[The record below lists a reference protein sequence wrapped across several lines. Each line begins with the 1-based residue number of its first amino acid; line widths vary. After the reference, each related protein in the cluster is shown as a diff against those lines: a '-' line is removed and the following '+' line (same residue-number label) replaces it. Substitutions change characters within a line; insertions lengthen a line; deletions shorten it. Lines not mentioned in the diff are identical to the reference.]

1 MPIDIK
7 TAGYQKRERVA
18 APLDVYNSTLNTLQ
32 QKHDTAIE
40 TSNQIKTFLAN
51 KQLNEAENEWLD
63 NYSRDINAQIEA
75 SAQDGSYATA
85 LTAAKRLAGE
95 VASNPGLIGRERYQQ
110 EFKKFQDEVT
120 NSNAYDGDVKA
131 YALEQ
136 NKYNYQDQV
145 DETGKVIGGNQ
156 FQPNYRP
163 VEQIDYSALYQK
175 VLSTVGVDSSS
186 GEQLVWGD
194 AEGNLKDGQD
204 NIAAGDVP
212 YLKTAS
218 GVQQLSADKIRAAFE
233 SALNETPG
241 ARASLE
247 QDYKVNVWKA
257 NKGNKNNLVTK
268 PDGTIMSQKEFEEN
282 LFAPR
287 YAASAYRRVESRI
300 NPELGFNI
308 LAAARKAAAKPK
320 TGKEPDL
327 LPSLATIGGKEKVEP
342 DTPAKVQSQLNTFNG
357 QLSNMF
363 SSYGISKSLPLDEA
377 YSKLRS
383 GIANNVTLSDTA
395 KKQLL
400 DEANTYYRGIAN
412 ANNRLDA
419 MKGHLTQE
427 EQYASEFLGKR
438 LSNGD
443 MADTNNPMQLEYANR
458 MNKLFTDSKGNSFD
472 TVLVNPLND
481 SSKAAIISKLRT
493 DMGLTSKDVSFS
505 KIGDK
510 EYIRISK
517 DAYTRL
523 APEIADVL
531 KLSPV
536 GFTTG
541 NNAPEKFTRNDEVF
555 YGNKVY
561 GSLTTMGIAGFRAIG
576 RGEITTAKST
586 KDSPAYVYEKAAQ
599 MSNAATKRIS
609 KSLPPSYVDV
619 NVFDLPPHIV
629 ATGQGFEDD
638 QLKNYNERVMN
649 MISIANPGSIVIKK
663 RNAEGVLEP
672 VEDSRERD
680 AIMQTIQAQVKKKN
694 VNNGW
699 CSSSSTG
706 EYGVFL
712 NIPYTPK
719 TGKNSA
725 KNPDSEMEERI
736 QNAVAGDYM
745 ITGAIIND
753 EIERFKS
760 LPAVKAMDTL
770 NSIKYNNALK
780 RNYRLS
786 DAEFGDGT
794 YSAVT
799 DGGSF
804 YQILDANDEP
814 VIKITEGELFQ
825 RMFQNNQ
832 ANAILAPVKEDI
844 NLISA
849 RNGSIANSP
858 IEEQQVIARPL
869 MQKAMIMAGATG
881 NLRELDID
889 TKRQVFQFFNR
900 MYSGLTGESPSQVI
914 LNQMNDLMN

>member
-1 MPIDIK
+1 MPINIK

-85 LTAAKRLAGE
+85 LTTARRLAGE
-95 VASNPGLIGRERYQQ
+95 VNSNPGLIGRERYQQ

-120 NSNAYDGDVKA
+120 NSDAYDGDVKA
-131 YALEQ
+131 YTLEQ

-163 VEQIDYSALYQK
+163 VEQIDYNTLYQK
-175 VLSTVGVDSSS
+175 VLSTVGVDSNS

-194 AEGNLKDGQD
+194 AEGNLKGGQG
-204 NIAAGDVP
+204 NIATGDLP

-268 PDGTIMSQKEFEEN
+268 PDGTIMSQREFEEN

-308 LAAARKAAAKPK
+308 LAAARKAANKPK
-320 TGKEPDL
+320 TGKEPEL

-342 DTPAKVQSQLNTFNG
+342 DTPAKVQSQLNSLNG

-363 SSYGISKSLPLDEA
+363 ASHGVSRNLPLDKA
-377 YSKLRS
+377 YSQLRS
-383 GIANNVTLSDTA
+383 NIANNSNLSDSA

-400 DEANTYYRGIAN
+400 DEANNYYDGIAR

-419 MKGHLTQE
+419 MKGYLTQE

-443 MADTNNPMQLEYANR
+443 MADSNNPIQQEYADR
-458 MNKLFTDSKGNSFD
+458 INKLFTDSQGNSFD

-481 SSKAAIISKLRT
+481 SSKNAIISKLRV
-493 DMGLTSKDVSFS
+493 DMGLTRQDVSFT

-523 APEIADVL
+523 APEMAEVL

-541 NNAPEKFTRNDEVF
+541 NNTPKNFTRNDEVF

-561 GSLTTMGIAGFRAIG
+561 GSITTAGIAGLRAIG
-576 RGEITTAKST
+576 RGEITTARST

-599 MSNAATKRIS
+599 VSNAATERIS
-609 KSLPPSYVDV
+609 DSLPSNYVDV
-619 NVFDLPPHIV
+619 NVFDLPPHVI

-694 VNNGW
+694 INNGW

-706 EYGVFL
+706 EYGIFL

-719 TGKNSA
+719 IGKNTA
-725 KNPDSEMEERI
+725 KNPDTEMEERI
-736 QNAVAGDYM
+736 QNAIAGDYM
-745 ITGAIIND
+745 ITGAILND

-786 DAEFGDGT
+786 DSEFGDGT
-794 YSAVT
+794 FSVVT
-799 DGGSF
+799 DGNF
-804 YQILDANDEP
+804 YQILDASDEP
-814 VIKITEGELFQ
+814 VIKITEDELFQ
-825 RMFQNNQ
+825 RMLQNSKS
-832 ANAILAPVKEDI
+832 NAILAPVKEDI
-844 NLISA
+844 DLISA

-869 MQKAMIMAGATG
+869 MQKAMIMAGVTG

-900 MYSGLTGESPSQVI
+900 MYSGLTGEAPSQVI
-914 LNQMNDLMN
+914 LNQMNELMR

>member
-1 MPIDIK
+1 MPIDIR

-63 NYSRDINAQIEA
+63 RYSRDINAQIEA
-75 SAQDGSYATA
+75 SAQEGSYATA
-85 LTAAKRLAGE
+85 LTTARRLAGE

-120 NSNAYDGDVKA
+120 NSDAYDGDVKA
-131 YALEQ
+131 YTLEQ
-136 NKYNYQDQV
+136 NKYNYQDQT
-145 DETGKVIGGNQ
+145 DESGKVIGGNQ

-163 VEQIDYSALYQK
+163 VEQIDYNTLYQK

-194 AEGNLKDGQD
+194 AEGNLKEGQG

-212 YLKTAS
+212 YLKTS
-218 GVQQLSADKIRAAFE
+218 GGIQQLSKEKIRAAFE
-233 SALNETPG
+233 AALNETPG

-257 NKGNKNNLVTK
+257 NKGNKNNTVTR

-300 NPELGFNI
+300 SPELGFSM
-308 LAAARKAAAKPK
+308 LAAARKAASAKPK
-320 TGKEPDL
+320 TGKEPEL
-327 LPSLATIGGKEKVEP
+327 LPSLQTTGGKEKVDP
-342 DTPAKVQSQLNTFNG
+342 DTPAKVTSQLNSLNG

-363 SSYGISKSLPLDEA
+363 ASYGISKSLPLDKA
-377 YSKLRS
+377 YAQLRS
-383 GIANNVTLSDTA
+383 SIANNATLSDTA
-395 KKQLL
+395 KKQALN
-400 DEANTYYRGIAN
+400 EADNYYSGISN

-419 MKGHLTQE
+419 MKGHLTQD
-427 EQYASEFLGKR
+427 EQFASDFLGKR
-438 LSNGD
+438 LSNGN
-443 MADTNNPMQLEYANR
+443 MADTNNPMQREYANR
-458 MNKLFTDSKGNSFD
+458 MNKLFTDSQGNSFD
-472 TVLVNPLND
+472 TVLVNPINET
-481 SSKAAIISKLRT
+481 SKAAIISKLRV
-493 DMGLTSKDVSFS
+493 DMGLTRQDVSFS
-505 KIGDK
+505 KVGDK

-523 APEIADVL
+523 APEISEVLKVNPIGFTNEGVEPKSFERADVVYHGT
-531 KLSPV
+531 K
-536 GFTTG
+536 
-541 NNAPEKFTRNDEVF
+541 R
-555 YGNKVY
+555 Y
-561 GSLTTMGIAGFRAIG
+561 GSNISQFLAPFKALS
-576 RGEITTAKST
+576 RGEITTAGSDKNSI
-586 KDSPAYVYEKAAQ
+586 AYVYEKAAQ
-599 MSNAATKRIS
+599 MSNAATERIS
-609 KSLPPSYVDV
+609 KTLPPNYVDTA
-619 NVFDLPPHIV
+619 VFDLPPHIV
-629 ATGQGFEDD
+629 ALGQGFEAD
-638 QLKNYNERVMN
+638 QLKDYNERVMN

-672 VEDSRERD
+672 VEDSRDRD
-680 AIMQTIQAQVKKKN
+680 AIMQTIQAQIKKKN
-694 VNNGW
+694 INNGW
-699 CSSSSTG
+699 CSSAATG

-712 NIPYTPK
+712 NIPYTAK
-719 TGKNSA
+719 TGKNVA
-725 KNPDSEMEERI
+725 KNPDADMEERI

-745 ITGAIIND
+745 ITGAILND

-760 LPAVKAMDTL
+760 LPAVKAWDTI

-786 DAEFGDGT
+786 DSEFGDGT

-799 DGGSF
+799 DGGL
-804 YQILDANDEP
+804 YQILDASDNP

-825 RMFQNNQ
+825 RMFQNHQ

-844 NLISA
+844 DLISA

-858 IEEQQVIARPL
+858 VEEQQVVARPL
-869 MQKAMIMAGATG
+869 MQKAMLMSGVTG
-881 NLRELDID
+881 NLKDLDID
-889 TKRQVFQFFNR
+889 TKRQVFQFFNS
-900 MYSGLTGESPSQVI
+900 MYSSLTGESPSQVI
-914 LNQMNDLMN
+914 LNQMNDLMK

>member
-51 KQLNEAENEWLD
+51 KQLNEAENEWVD
-63 NYSRDINAQIEA
+63 NYSRNINAQIEA

-85 LTAAKRLAGE
+85 LTTAKKLAGE

-145 DETGKVIGGNQ
+145 NETGKVIGGNQ

-163 VEQIDYSALYQK
+163 VEQVDYNTLYQK

-194 AEGNLKDGQD
+194 AEGNLKEGKG

-257 NKGNKNNLVTK
+257 NKGNKNNTVTR

-300 NPELGFNI
+300 NPELGFNL
-308 LAAARKAAAKPK
+308 LAASRKTAAKPN

-327 LPSLATIGGKEKVEP
+327 LPSLSTPGYKEKVEP
-342 DTPAKVQSQLNTFNG
+342 DTPAKVQSQLNTLNG

-363 SSYGISKSLPLDEA
+363 SSYGISKSIPLDEA

-458 MNKLFTDSKGNSFD
+458 MTKLFTDSKGNSFD
-472 TVLVNPLND
+472 TVLVNPLNN
-481 SSKAAIISKLRT
+481 SSKDAIISKLRT
-493 DMGLTSKDVSFS
+493 GMGLTNQDVSFS

-517 DAYTRL
+517 DAYIRL
-523 APEIADVL
+523 APEMADVL

-541 NNAPEKFTRNDEVF
+541 NNAPETFTRNDEVF

-561 GSLTTMGIAGFRAIG
+561 GSLTAMGIAGFRAIG
-576 RGEITTAKST
+576 RGEITTAKSA

-599 MSNAATKRIS
+599 ISNSATERIS
-609 KSLPPSYVDV
+609 KTLPSNYVDNV
-619 NVFDLPPHIV
+619 VFDLPPHII
-629 ATGQGFEDD
+629 AAGQGLEDD

-672 VEDSRERD
+672 VEDSRERN

-694 VNNGW
+694 INNGW
-699 CSSSSTG
+699 TTSVSTG
-706 EYGVFL
+706 EYGVFV
-712 NIPYTPK
+712 NIPYTAK

-725 KNPDSEMEERI
+725 KNPDSEMEERV
-736 QNAVAGDYM
+736 QNAVAGDYV
-745 ITGAIIND
+745 INGAILND

-760 LPAVKAMDTL
+760 LPAVKAWDTL

-900 MYSGLTGESPSQVI
+900 MYSGLTGESPSQAI

>member
-1 MPIDIK
+1 MPINIK

-85 LTAAKRLAGE
+85 LTTARRLAGE
-95 VASNPGLIGRERYQQ
+95 VNSNPGLIGRERYQQ

-120 NSNAYDGDVKA
+120 NSDAYDGDVKA
-131 YALEQ
+131 YTLEQ

-163 VEQIDYSALYQK
+163 VEQIDYNTLYQK
-175 VLSTVGVDSSS
+175 VLSTVGVDSNS

-194 AEGNLKDGQD
+194 AEGNLKGGQG
-204 NIAAGDVP
+204 NIAAGDLP

-233 SALNETPG
+233 AALNETPG

-257 NKGNKNNLVTK
+257 NKGNKNNTVTR

-308 LAAARKAAAKPK
+308 LAAARKAANKPK
-320 TGKEPDL
+320 TGKEPEL

-342 DTPAKVQSQLNTFNG
+342 DTPAKVQSQLNSLNG

-363 SSYGISKSLPLDEA
+363 ASHGVSRNLPLDKA
-377 YSKLRS
+377 YSQLRS
-383 GIANNVTLSDTA
+383 NIANNSNLSDSA

-400 DEANTYYRGIAN
+400 DEANNYYDGIAR

-419 MKGHLTQE
+419 MKGYLTQE

-443 MADTNNPMQLEYANR
+443 MADSNNPIQQEYADR
-458 MNKLFTDSKGNSFD
+458 INKLFTDSQGNSFD

-481 SSKAAIISKLRT
+481 SSKNAIISKLRV
-493 DMGLTSKDVSFS
+493 DMGLTRQDVSFT

-523 APEIADVL
+523 APEMAEIL

-541 NNAPEKFTRNDEVF
+541 NNTPKNFTRNDEVF

-561 GSLTTMGIAGFRAIG
+561 GSITTAGIAGLRAIS
-576 RGEITTAKST
+576 RGEITTARST

-599 MSNAATKRIS
+599 VSNAATERIS
-609 KSLPPSYVDV
+609 DSLPSNYVDV
-619 NVFDLPPHIV
+619 NVFDLPPHVI

-694 VNNGW
+694 INNGW

-706 EYGVFL
+706 EYGIFL

-719 TGKNSA
+719 IGKNTA
-725 KNPDSEMEERI
+725 KNPDTEMEERI
-736 QNAVAGDYM
+736 QNAIAGDYM
-745 ITGAIIND
+745 ITGAILND

-786 DAEFGDGT
+786 DSEFGDGT
-794 YSAVT
+794 FSVVT
-799 DGGSF
+799 DGNF
-804 YQILDANDEP
+804 YQILDASDEP
-814 VIKITEGELFQ
+814 VIKITEDELFQ
-825 RMFQNNQ
+825 RMLQNSKS
-832 ANAILAPVKEDI
+832 NAILAPVKEDI
-844 NLISA
+844 DLISA

-869 MQKAMIMAGATG
+869 MQKAMIMAGVTG

-900 MYSGLTGESPSQVI
+900 MYSGLTGEAPSQVI
-914 LNQMNDLMN
+914 LNQMNELMR

>member
-1 MPIDIK
+1 MPINIK

-18 APLDVYNSTLNTLQ
+18 VPLDVYNSTLNTLQ

-75 SAQDGSYATA
+75 SAQEGSYATA
-85 LTAAKRLAGE
+85 LSTARRLAGE
-95 VASNPGLIGRERYQQ
+95 VNSNPGLIGRERYQQ

-120 NSNAYDGDVKA
+120 NSDAYDSDVKA

-136 NKYNYQDQV
+136 NKYNYQDQL
-145 DETGKVIGGNQ
+145 DEEGRVVGGNQ

-163 VEQIDYSALYQK
+163 VEQIDYNALYQK

-194 AEGNLKDGQD
+194 AEGNLKNGQG
-204 NIAAGDVP
+204 NIAAGDLP

-218 GVQQLSADKIRAAFE
+218 GIQQLSADKIRTAFE

-257 NKGNKNNLVTK
+257 NKGNKNNLVTR

-287 YAASAYRRVESRI
+287 YAASAYRRVESKI
-300 NPELGFNI
+300 NLELGFNL
-308 LAAARKAAAKPK
+308 LAAARKAGAKPK
-320 TGKEPDL
+320 TGKEPEL

-342 DTPAKVQSQLNTFNG
+342 DTPAKVQSQLNSLNG

-363 SSYGISKSLPLDEA
+363 TSHGVSRNLPLDKA
-377 YSKLRS
+377 YSQLRS
-383 GIANNVTLSDTA
+383 NIANNSNLSDSA

-400 DEANTYYRGIAN
+400 DKANNYYDGIAR

-419 MKGHLTQE
+419 MKGYLTQE

-443 MADTNNPMQLEYANR
+443 MADSNNPIQQEYADR
-458 MNKLFTDSKGNSFD
+458 INKLFTDSQGNSFD

-481 SSKAAIISKLRT
+481 NAKNAIISKLRV
-493 DMGLTSKDVSFS
+493 DMGLTRQDVSFT

-517 DAYTRL
+517 DAYSRL
-523 APEIADVL
+523 APEMAEVL
-531 KLSPV
+531 KLNPV

-541 NNAPEKFTRNDEVF
+541 NNAPENFTRNDEVF

-561 GSLTTMGIAGFRAIG
+561 GSITTAGIAGLRAIG

-586 KDSPAYVYEKAAQ
+586 KNSPAYIYEKAAQ
-599 MSNAATKRIS
+599 ISNAATERIS
-609 KSLPPSYVDV
+609 DSLPSNYVDV
-619 NVFDLPPHIV
+619 NVFDLPPHVI

-694 VNNGW
+694 INNGW

-725 KNPDSEMEERI
+725 KNPDAEMEEKI
-736 QNAVAGDYM
+736 QNAIAGDYM
-745 ITGAIIND
+745 ITGAILND

-786 DAEFGDGT
+786 DSEFGDGT
-794 YSAVT
+794 FSVVT
-799 DGGSF
+799 DGNF
-804 YQILDANDEP
+804 YQILDASEEP
-814 VIKITEGELFQ
+814 VIKITEAELFQ
-825 RMFQNNQ
+825 RMLQNNQ
-832 ANAILAPVKEDI
+832 SNAILAPVKEDI
-844 NLISA
+844 DLISA

-881 NLRELDID
+881 NLKELDVD

-900 MYSGLTGESPSQVI
+900 MYSGLTGEAPSQAI
-914 LNQMNDLMN
+914 LNQMNDLMK

>member
-1 MPIDIK
+1 
-7 TAGYQKRERVA
+7 
-18 APLDVYNSTLNTLQ
+18 
-32 QKHDTAIE
+32 
-40 TSNQIKTFLAN
+40 
-51 KQLNEAENEWLD
+51 
-63 NYSRDINAQIEA
+63 
-75 SAQDGSYATA
+75 
-85 LTAAKRLAGE
+85 
-95 VASNPGLIGRERYQQ
+95 
-110 EFKKFQDEVT
+110 
-120 NSNAYDGDVKA
+120 
-131 YALEQ
+131 
-136 NKYNYQDQV
+136 
-145 DETGKVIGGNQ
+145 
-156 FQPNYRP
+156 
-163 VEQIDYSALYQK
+163 
-175 VLSTVGVDSSS
+175 
-186 GEQLVWGD
+186 
-194 AEGNLKDGQD
+194 
-204 NIAAGDVP
+204 
-212 YLKTAS
+212 
-218 GVQQLSADKIRAAFE
+218 
-233 SALNETPG
+233 
-241 ARASLE
+241 
-247 QDYKVNVWKA
+247 
-257 NKGNKNNLVTK
+257 
-268 PDGTIMSQKEFEEN
+268 
-282 LFAPR
+282 
-287 YAASAYRRVESRI
+287 
-300 NPELGFNI
+300 
-308 LAAARKAAAKPK
+308 
-320 TGKEPDL
+320 
-327 LPSLATIGGKEKVEP
+327 
-342 DTPAKVQSQLNTFNG
+342 
-357 QLSNMF
+357 
-363 SSYGISKSLPLDEA
+363 
-377 YSKLRS
+377 
-383 GIANNVTLSDTA
+383 
-395 KKQLL
+395 
-400 DEANTYYRGIAN
+400 
-412 ANNRLDA
+412 
-419 MKGHLTQE
+419 
-427 EQYASEFLGKR
+427 
-438 LSNGD
+438 
-443 MADTNNPMQLEYANR
+443 
-458 MNKLFTDSKGNSFD
+458 
-472 TVLVNPLND
+472 
-481 SSKAAIISKLRT
+481 
-493 DMGLTSKDVSFS
+493 MGLTSKDVSFS

-517 DAYTRL
+517 DAYIRL

-799 DGGSF
+799 SGDSF

>member
-1 MPIDIK
+1 MPINIK

-85 LTAAKRLAGE
+85 LTTARRLAGE
-95 VASNPGLIGRERYQQ
+95 VNSNPGLIGRERYQQ

-120 NSNAYDGDVKA
+120 NSDAYDGDVKA
-131 YALEQ
+131 YTLEQ

-163 VEQIDYSALYQK
+163 VEQIDYNTLYQK

-194 AEGNLKDGQD
+194 AEGNLKGGQG
-204 NIAAGDVP
+204 NIAAGDLP

-233 SALNETPG
+233 AALNETPG

-257 NKGNKNNLVTK
+257 NKGNKNNTVTR

-308 LAAARKAAAKPK
+308 LAAARKAANKPK
-320 TGKEPDL
+320 TGKEPEL

-342 DTPAKVQSQLNTFNG
+342 DTPAKVQSQLNSLNG

-363 SSYGISKSLPLDEA
+363 ASHGVSRNLPLDKA
-377 YSKLRS
+377 YSQLRS
-383 GIANNVTLSDTA
+383 NIANNSNLSDSA

-400 DEANTYYRGIAN
+400 DEANNYYDGIAR

-419 MKGHLTQE
+419 MKGYLTQE

-443 MADTNNPMQLEYANR
+443 MADSNNPIQQEYADR
-458 MNKLFTDSKGNSFD
+458 INKLFTDSQGNSFD

-481 SSKAAIISKLRT
+481 SSKNAIISKLRV
-493 DMGLTSKDVSFS
+493 DMGLTRQDVSFT

-523 APEIADVL
+523 APEMAEVL

-541 NNAPEKFTRNDEVF
+541 NNTPKNFTRNDEVF

-561 GSLTTMGIAGFRAIG
+561 GSITTAGIAGLRAIG
-576 RGEITTAKST
+576 RGEITTARST

-599 MSNAATKRIS
+599 VSNAATERIS
-609 KSLPPSYVDV
+609 DSLPSNYVDV
-619 NVFDLPPHIV
+619 NVFDLPPHVI

-694 VNNGW
+694 INNGW

-706 EYGVFL
+706 EYGIFL

-719 TGKNSA
+719 IGKNTA
-725 KNPDSEMEERI
+725 KNPDTEMEKRI
-736 QNAVAGDYM
+736 QNAIAGDYM
-745 ITGAIIND
+745 ITGAILND

-786 DAEFGDGT
+786 DSEFGDGT
-794 YSAVT
+794 FSVVT
-799 DGGSF
+799 DGNF
-804 YQILDANDEP
+804 YQILDASDEP
-814 VIKITEGELFQ
+814 VIKITEDELFQ
-825 RMFQNNQ
+825 RMLQNSKS
-832 ANAILAPVKEDI
+832 NAILAPVKEDI
-844 NLISA
+844 DLISA

-869 MQKAMIMAGATG
+869 MQKAMIMAGVTG

-900 MYSGLTGESPSQVI
+900 MYSGLTGEAPSQVI
-914 LNQMNDLMN
+914 LNQMNELMR

>member
-1 MPIDIK
+1 MPINIK

-85 LTAAKRLAGE
+85 LTTARRLAGE
-95 VASNPGLIGRERYQQ
+95 VNSNPGLIGRERYQQ

-120 NSNAYDGDVKA
+120 NSDAYDGDVKA
-131 YALEQ
+131 YTLEQ

-163 VEQIDYSALYQK
+163 VEQIDYNTLYQK
-175 VLSTVGVDSSS
+175 VLSTVGVDSNS

-194 AEGNLKDGQD
+194 AEGNLKGGQG
-204 NIAAGDVP
+204 NIAAGDLP

-268 PDGTIMSQKEFEEN
+268 PDGTIMSQREFEEN

-308 LAAARKAAAKPK
+308 LAAARKAANKPK
-320 TGKEPDL
+320 TGKEPEL

-342 DTPAKVQSQLNTFNG
+342 DTPAKVQSQLNSLNG

-363 SSYGISKSLPLDEA
+363 ASHGVSRNLPLDKA
-377 YSKLRS
+377 YSQLRS
-383 GIANNVTLSDTA
+383 NIANNSNLSDSA

-400 DEANTYYRGIAN
+400 DEANNYYDGIAR

-419 MKGHLTQE
+419 MKGYLTQE

-443 MADTNNPMQLEYANR
+443 MADSNNPIQQEYADR
-458 MNKLFTDSKGNSFD
+458 INKLFTDSQGNSFD

-481 SSKAAIISKLRT
+481 SSKNAIISKLRV
-493 DMGLTSKDVSFS
+493 DMGLTRQDVSFT

-523 APEIADVL
+523 APEMAEVL

-541 NNAPEKFTRNDEVF
+541 NNTPKNFTRNDEVF

-561 GSLTTMGIAGFRAIG
+561 GSITTAGIAGLRAIG
-576 RGEITTAKST
+576 RGEITTARST

-599 MSNAATKRIS
+599 VSNAATERIS
-609 KSLPPSYVDV
+609 DSLPSNYVDV
-619 NVFDLPPHIV
+619 NVFDLPPHVI

-694 VNNGW
+694 INNGW

-706 EYGVFL
+706 EYGIFL

-719 TGKNSA
+719 IGKNTA
-725 KNPDSEMEERI
+725 KNPDTEMEERI
-736 QNAVAGDYM
+736 QNAIAGDYM
-745 ITGAIIND
+745 ITGAILND

-786 DAEFGDGT
+786 DSEFGDGT
-794 YSAVT
+794 FSVVT
-799 DGGSF
+799 DGNF
-804 YQILDANDEP
+804 YQILDASDEP
-814 VIKITEGELFQ
+814 VIKITEDELFQ
-825 RMFQNNQ
+825 RMLQNSKS
-832 ANAILAPVKEDI
+832 NAILAPVKEDI
-844 NLISA
+844 DLISA

-869 MQKAMIMAGATG
+869 MQKAMIMAGVTG

-900 MYSGLTGESPSQVI
+900 MYSGLTGEAPSQVI
-914 LNQMNDLMN
+914 LNQMNELMR

>member
-1 MPIDIK
+1 
-7 TAGYQKRERVA
+7 
-18 APLDVYNSTLNTLQ
+18 
-32 QKHDTAIE
+32 
-40 TSNQIKTFLAN
+40 
-51 KQLNEAENEWLD
+51 
-63 NYSRDINAQIEA
+63 
-75 SAQDGSYATA
+75 
-85 LTAAKRLAGE
+85 
-95 VASNPGLIGRERYQQ
+95 
-110 EFKKFQDEVT
+110 
-120 NSNAYDGDVKA
+120 
-131 YALEQ
+131 
-136 NKYNYQDQV
+136 
-145 DETGKVIGGNQ
+145 
-156 FQPNYRP
+156 
-163 VEQIDYSALYQK
+163 
-175 VLSTVGVDSSS
+175 
-186 GEQLVWGD
+186 
-194 AEGNLKDGQD
+194 
-204 NIAAGDVP
+204 
-212 YLKTAS
+212 
-218 GVQQLSADKIRAAFE
+218 
-233 SALNETPG
+233 
-241 ARASLE
+241 
-247 QDYKVNVWKA
+247 
-257 NKGNKNNLVTK
+257 
-268 PDGTIMSQKEFEEN
+268 
-282 LFAPR
+282 
-287 YAASAYRRVESRI
+287 
-300 NPELGFNI
+300 
-308 LAAARKAAAKPK
+308 
-320 TGKEPDL
+320 
-327 LPSLATIGGKEKVEP
+327 
-342 DTPAKVQSQLNTFNG
+342 
-357 QLSNMF
+357 
-363 SSYGISKSLPLDEA
+363 
-377 YSKLRS
+377 
-383 GIANNVTLSDTA
+383 
-395 KKQLL
+395 
-400 DEANTYYRGIAN
+400 
-412 ANNRLDA
+412 

-427 EQYASEFLGKR
+427 EQYASEYLGKR

-472 TVLVNPLND
+472 TVLVNPIND
-481 SSKAAIISKLRT
+481 SSKAVIISKLRT

-531 KLSPV
+531 KLSSV

-599 MSNAATKRIS
+599 ISNAATERIS
-609 KSLPPSYVDV
+609 ESLPSTYVDV

-694 VNNGW
+694 INNGW
-699 CSSSSTG
+699 CSSASTG

-725 KNPDSEMEERI
+725 KNPDSEMEEKV

-745 ITGAIIND
+745 ITGAILND

-799 DGGSF
+799 NGDSF

-881 NLRELDID
+881 NLNELDID

-900 MYSGLTGESPSQVI
+900 MYSSLTGETPSQVI